1 MSTHVAKKALYIV
14 AAKRTAC
21 GAFGGKLKDLSATD
35 LAVHSTQAALASINL
50 DPKLVDSIVFGNVC
64 IEQLLVVAISFCY
77 YCMCVTVMPH
87 RFSKSEDFK
96 PRT

>member
-64 IEQLLVVAISFCY
+64 AACIYYAPLLHVHVH
-77 YCMCVTVMPH
+77 TVI
-87 RFSKSEDFK
+87 
-96 PRT
+96 PRYM